1 MFGCIWGHFITPWN
15 SMQNWPNSC
24 SCNEV
29 AAEFLATKVFDPCH
43 WTLTS
48 CSGVFRN
55 VWVHLGPSRYCV
67 KLGANR
73 AELVQLMKKFVKRS
87 RVRIFRNEGTR
98 SISLNPKLMFWCIWE
113 CLGAFG
119 NISLLHET
127 RCKTGRTG
135 AINAKVRA
143 TKSSRNFSQWRHPI
157 HAIEP

>member
-1 MFGCIWGHFITPWN
+1 MFQHKTRCKSDPTSPKN
-15 SMQNWPNSC
+15 
-24 SCNEV
+24 
-29 AAEFLATKVFDPCH
+29 AKVRTMKSHRIFSQRMHPIH
-43 WTLTS
+43 RWTLNS

-55 VWVHLGPSRYCV
+55 VSVHLRPFCYCM

-73 AELVQLMKKFVKRS
+73 AELVQLMKKFVQRS

-143 TKSSRNFSQWRHPI
+143 TKSCQNFWKHRCPI